1 MAVAEHAA
9 REGDGELEQAEALPH
24 SRLAA
29 ALLPATAPFTAAF
42 TAEQDET
49 LAEQVGRV
57 HRLEVRL
64 TQQRAA
70 RLERLLRVRG
80 KLGLGLS

>member
-9 REGDGELEQAEALPH
+9 REGDGELEQAETLPH

-29 ALLPATAPFTAAF
+29 ALLPATAAFTAAF

-49 LAEQVGRV
+49 LAEQVGR
-57 HRLEVRL
+57 
-64 TQQRAA
+64 
-70 RLERLLRVRG
+70 G
-80 KLGLGLS
+80 

>member
-1 MAVAEHAA
+1 MALAEHAA

-49 LAEQVGRV
+49 LAKQVGR
-57 HRLEVRL
+57 
-64 TQQRAA
+64 
-70 RLERLLRVRG
+70 G
-80 KLGLGLS
+80 

>member
-29 ALLPATAPFTAAF
+29 GLLPATAAF

-49 LAEQVGRV
+49 LAEQVGR
-57 HRLEVRL
+57 
-64 TQQRAA
+64 
-70 RLERLLRVRG
+70 G
-80 KLGLGLS
+80 